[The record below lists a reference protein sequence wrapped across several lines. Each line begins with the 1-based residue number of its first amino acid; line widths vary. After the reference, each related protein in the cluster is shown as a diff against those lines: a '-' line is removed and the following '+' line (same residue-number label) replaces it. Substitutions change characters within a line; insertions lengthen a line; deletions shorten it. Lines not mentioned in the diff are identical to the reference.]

1 MCLFQL
7 GKQQMYKLGQTFR
20 NMYNGFLNEHYISK
34 EFKAQSTMSE
44 RTLMSAATLLAGLY
58 PPKTY
63 QIWSS
68 TINWQPIPVY
78 STDID
83 KYYVSAHLL
92 INL

>member
-1 MCLFQL
+1 
-7 GKQQMYKLGQTFR
+7 MYELGQTFR
-20 NMYNGFLNEHYISK
+20 NIYGGFLSEHYTSK
-34 EFKAQSTMSE
+34 EFNAQSTVSE

-83 KYYVSAHLL
+83 KSYVSAHLL
-92 INL
+92 IYL